1 MEYYLAIESNVFES
15 VLMKWMNLE
24 QSEVNKKDKY
34 HIKHMYMVARKI
46 ILMILLLQDSKGDT
60 NIENR
65 LMVTVGK
72 EEGGM
77 T

>member
-1 MEYYLAIESNVFES
+1 
-15 VLMKWMNLE
+15 
-24 QSEVNKKDKY
+24 
-34 HIKHMYMVARKI
+34 MVARKI
-46 ILMILLLQDSKGDT
+46 ILIILLLKDSKGVT